1 MSPNQQRKTHPDS
14 VLTMN
19 QTLTHFAQHVE
30 RQHQALRRLRE
41 NLQAGKPLSLE
52 DAEVRE
58 VLEATTAVS
67 DVLRSLGIASPERSA
82 GLLEQLGSMG
92 ISGTKEHTQ
101 LLAICSVSQVVNSTL
116 DLTAVLNLVMDTIIR
131 VTGAE
136 RGFVMLLDNET
147 GELAF
152 RTARN
157 MDQKTIL
164 GQSFEISLSVV
175 NRVAGE
181 ARPLVTTNA
190 QSDPRFSMQES
201 VLNYSLRSILCVPL
215 LVKDQVIGVIY
226 ADSRIKSGLF
236 SERDL
241 DVLVT
246 FANQV
251 ATAIDNA
258 RLFESV
264 SVAKNLMDNIFASIP
279 SGVITTD
286 TAGKI
291 TSVNRAAENILGVS
305 ARNIIGMP
313 HNRAL
318 AQLWSTPLARL
329 MGEVIANE
337 KKFIGFEIQPQLY
350 KRGTVNL
357 SVSLSPL
364 KNANDDYQGVAM
376 VLDDLTET
384 KRLEAVRDMFR
395 RYVSPAVVDRLP
407 ADAAE
412 LRLGGNRQEIS
423 VVFAD
428 IRGFTSL
435 SEGLAPEELV
445 VILNQ
450 YLSMAAECILTFE
463 GTLDKFVGDAV
474 MAIFNAP
481 LPQPDHV
488 LNAVSA
494 AIAIQKTIREFHQT
508 CGPDTPHL
516 QYGIAISVGEAVV
529 GNVGTASQMNYTAIG
544 DVVNLAGRLQEV
556 AAGGQIL
563 LSESAYNR
571 ISGHVEAKM
580 LERVQVKGRKSSE
593 QVFEL
598 LSLRD

>member
-1 MSPNQQRKTHPDS
+1 MASKQRPDS
-14 VLTMN
+14 TQDSILAMN
-19 QTLTHFAQHVE
+19 QNLTNFAQYAE

-41 NLQAGKPLSLE
+41 SLQSGKPLSLE
-52 DAEVRE
+52 DPEIKEA
-58 VLEATTAVS
+58 LEATAAVGS
-67 DVLRSLGIASPERSA
+67 VLHSLGIVGPGRRDDRVEPFGNTGAS
-82 GLLEQLGSMG
+82 GS
-92 ISGTKEHTQ
+92 KEHTQ
-101 LLAICSVSQVVNSTL
+101 LLAICSVSQAVNSTL
-116 DLTAVLNLVMDTIIR
+116 DLTEVLNMVMDTIIR

-157 MDQKTIL
+157 MDQETIL
-164 GQSFEISLSVV
+164 GQSFEISLSIV
-175 NRVAGE
+175 NRVASE
-181 ARPLVTTNA
+181 ALPVVTTNA

-201 VLNYSLRSILCVPL
+201 VLNYSLRSILCAPL

-226 ADSRIKSGLF
+226 ADSRIKAGLF

-264 SVAKNLMDNIFASIP
+264 SAAKNLMDNIFASIP

-286 TAGKI
+286 IAGKI
-291 TSVNRAAENILGVS
+291 TSVNRAAENILGIS
-305 ARNIIGMP
+305 ARNCIGVP
-313 HNRAL
+313 YNRAL
-318 AQLWSTPLARL
+318 APLWSTPLSGL
-329 MGEVIANE
+329 MGEVIAHE
-337 KKFIGFEIQPQLY
+337 KKFIGFEIQPQLH

-364 KNANDDYQGVAM
+364 KSASDGYQGVAM
-376 VLDDLTET
+376 VFDDLTET

-407 ADAAE
+407 ADPAE

-423 VVFAD
+423 VLFAD
-428 IRGFTSL
+428 LRGFTSL
-435 SEGLAPEELV
+435 SESMAPEELV

-450 YLSMAAECILTFE
+450 YLSMAAECILTVE

-474 MAIFNAP
+474 MAVFNAP
-481 LPQPDHV
+481 LPQPNHV
-488 LNAVSA
+488 LNAVNA
-494 AIAIQKTIREFHQT
+494 AVAIQKTIERFHET
-508 CGPDTPHL
+508 CGADIPRL
-516 QYGIAISVGEAVV
+516 QYGIAINVGEAVV

-571 ISGHVEAKM
+571 ISEHVEVKA
-580 LERVQVKGRKSSE
+580 LERVQVKGRKSKE
-593 QVFEL
+593 QVYQL
-598 LSLRD
+598 LGVRG

>member
-1 MSPNQQRKTHPDS
+1 MSSNPQFEMPRDTIQAINQILAQ
-14 VLTMN
+14 
-19 QTLTHFAQHVE
+19 FAQQVD
-30 RQHQALRRLRE
+30 RQQQALRRLRAG
-41 NLQAGKPLSLE
+41 LQRGNPLALD
-52 DAEVRE
+52 DAAVRE
-58 VLEATTAVS
+58 VLDATAAVG
-67 DVLRSLGIASPERSA
+67 DVMRSLGIIRPEDGA
-82 GLLEQLGSMG
+82 GLIEQLGSAG
-92 ISGTKEHTQ
+92 ITRTKEHTQ
-101 LLAICSVSQVVNSTL
+101 LLAICSVSQAVNSTL
-116 DLTAVLNLVMDTIIR
+116 DLTEVLNIVMDTIIR

-136 RGFVMLLDNET
+136 RGFVMLLDSET
-147 GELAF
+147 GELVF

-157 MDQKTIL
+157 MDQETIS
-164 GQSFEISLSVV
+164 GQSFEISLSIV
-175 NRVAGE
+175 NRVASE
-181 ARPLVTTNA
+181 ARPVVTTNA

-201 VLNYSLRSILCVPL
+201 VLNYSLRSILCAPL

-264 SVAKNLMDNIFASIP
+264 SMAKNLMDNIFASIP

-291 TSVNRAAENILGVS
+291 TSVNRAAENILGIS
-305 ARNIIGMP
+305 AKNCIGMP

-318 AQLWSTPLARL
+318 AQLWSTPLSRL
-329 MGEVIANE
+329 ITEVSANE
-337 KKFIGFEIQPQLY
+337 KKFVGFEIQPTLH
-350 KRGTVNL
+350 KRGLVNL

-364 KNANDDYQGVAM
+364 KSGNDEYQGVAM
-376 VLDDLTET
+376 VVDDLTET
-384 KRLEAVRDMFR
+384 KRLEAVRQMFR
-395 RYVSPAVVDRLP
+395 RYVSPVVVDRLP
-407 ADAAE
+407 ADPAE

-423 VVFAD
+423 VLFAD

-435 SEGLAPEELV
+435 SEGLAPEDLV

-481 LPQPDHV
+481 LPQPNHV
-488 LNAVSA
+488 LNAVRA
-494 AIAIQKTIREFHQT
+494 AVDIQKIVQRFHQT
-508 CGPDTPHL
+508 CGADTPQL
-516 QYGIAISVGEAVV
+516 QYGIALNVGEAVV
-529 GNVGTASQMNYTAIG
+529 GNIGTAAQMNYTAIG

-563 LSESAYNR
+563 LSQSAYSR
-571 ISGHVEAKM
+571 ISEHVEVKM
-580 LERVQVKGRKSSE
+580 LERVKVKGRKSLE
-593 QVFEL
+593 QVYEL

>member
-1 MSPNQQRKTHPDS
+1 MSSNPQCEMPHDTMQAINQNLAQ
-14 VLTMN
+14 
-19 QTLTHFAQHVE
+19 FAQHVD
-30 RQHQALRRLRE
+30 RQHQALRRLRAG
-41 NLQAGKPLSLE
+41 LQSGDPLALD
-52 DAEVRE
+52 DAAVRE
-58 VLEATTAVS
+58 VLDATAAVS
-67 DVLRSLGIASPERSA
+67 EAMRSLGIVGPEDRA
-82 GLLEQLGSMG
+82 GLIEQLGSTG
-92 ISGTKEHTQ
+92 ISRTKEHTQ
-101 LLAICSVSQVVNSTL
+101 LLAICSVSQAVNSTL
-116 DLTAVLNLVMDTIIR
+116 DLTEVLNIVMDTIIR

-147 GELAF
+147 GELVF

-157 MDQKTIL
+157 MDQETIS
-164 GQSFEISLSVV
+164 GQSFEISLSIV
-175 NRVAGE
+175 NRVASE
-181 ARPLVTTNA
+181 ARPVVTTNA

-291 TSVNRAAENILGVS
+291 TSVNRAAETILGIS
-305 ARNIIGMP
+305 AKNCIGMP

-318 AQLWSTPLARL
+318 AQLWSTPLSRL
-329 MGEVIANE
+329 MTEVSVNE
-337 KKFIGFEIQPQLY
+337 RKFVGFEIQPMLH
-350 KRGTVNL
+350 KRGLVNL

-364 KNANDDYQGVAM
+364 KNGNDEYQGVAL
-376 VLDDLTET
+376 VVDDLTET
-384 KRLEAVRDMFR
+384 KRLEAVRQMFR
-395 RYVSPAVVDRLP
+395 RYVSPVVVDRLP
-407 ADAAE
+407 ADPAE

-423 VVFAD
+423 VLFAD

-435 SEGLAPEELV
+435 SEGLAPEDLV

-450 YLSMAAECILTFE
+450 YLSMAAESILTFE

-481 LPQPDHV
+481 LPQPNHV
-488 LNAVSA
+488 LNAVRA
-494 AIAIQKTIREFHQT
+494 AVDIQTIVRRFHRT
-508 CGPDTPHL
+508 CGADTPQL
-516 QYGIAISVGEAVV
+516 QYGIAVNVGEAVV
-529 GNVGTASQMNYTAIG
+529 GNIGTAAQMNYTAIG

-563 LSESAYNR
+563 LSQSAYSR
-571 ISGHVEAKM
+571 ISEHVEVKM
-580 LERVQVKGRKSSE
+580 LERVQVKGRKSIE
-593 QVFEL
+593 QVYEL